1 MTSLVENCRLRVFSS
16 FIRVNT
22 QINKSFYLSVFY
34 SCHIQWLSKVTDF
47 KDRVLILVNFQAW
60 FFKEVVMKGSVSTAA
75 YAEVKTQLCN
85 LIILLSIN
93 KRMYIEGIKS
103 SEIYFAC

>member
-1 MTSLVENCRLRVFSS
+1 
-16 FIRVNT
+16 
-22 QINKSFYLSVFY
+22 
-34 SCHIQWLSKVTDF
+34 
-47 KDRVLILVNFQAW
+47 
-60 FFKEVVMKGSVSTAA
+60 MKGSVSTAA
-75 YAEVKTQLCN
+75 YAGVKTQLCN